1 MKTCSTSLIIKEMQV
16 KTTMRY
22 HLTPVRMAIINKS
35 TRRGCRERKSLL
47 HHWWEC
53 RLTGA
58 ATVGSS
64 MEILQNI
71 TNRPAFQPSDPTSGK
86 IPEGAQNTNSEHK
99 HPYVHCSIIYNRQ
112 YMEAAQFPSTDEWI
126 KQL

>member
-1 MKTCSTSLIIKEMQV
+1 MQ
-16 KTTMRY
+16 
-22 HLTPVRMAIINKS
+22 
-35 TRRGCRERKSLL
+35 
-47 HHWWEC
+47 
-53 RLTGA
+53 TGA

-71 TNRPAFQPSDPTSGK
+71 TNRSAFQPSDPTSGK

-126 KQL
+126 KQLWGRNLHNGILLGHKKEEKFTLCNGMDGSGEYSAK